1 MQDNSKFSVV
11 STMLRNSKVFNT
23 VLLILIA
30 CAQLSIFADTLSNVG
45 NDFLSNRF
53 TRTETLVAVKS
64 PFTLDGYSKITE
76 NKILE
81 LWMNLEN
88 TSLRVVDKRTG
99 YIWGDVIDDTE
110 AYNEMNDTYKS
121 IAKSVV
127 MLEYFDERG
136 ISNVLGSA
144 DSQVRKSWKKTNN
157 GIIYTFNFENLQ
169 IQFSVSISLI
179 NDRII
184 FSLPQNTIKES
195 GKYTIASV
203 IFSPFLGSTISDQT
217 YGYAFVP
224 DGPGA
229 LIRFS
234 KPAHYL
240 NWFEKRVYGKD
251 YAIENLVS
259 VNDLRAN
266 RPNDFLREEPT
277 VLMPVFGIV
286 HGVKQNA
293 LFGVI
298 TSGREYSAIISYP
311 SGILSQYNWTSAK
324 FIYRQKYLQPTTRSG
339 AGIQVAQKNK
349 NKFEAMLEI
358 TFLTGNNADYVGM
371 AKYYRE
377 HFGQKLFSKRTETRT
392 SNDIPLFINVLAS
405 DIEKMIIGHRVIPIT
420 HTNKMKEIVNIL
432 EESGV
437 KNIVLLIE
445 GWQKG
450 GLNGNKISK
459 FGLERKSGSLEEF
472 VIYIK
477 DLSAKSGKKISVYF
491 VDNVTK
497 VTEKQINLKTEVGT
511 NLSQSIIFEERDN
524 KELWLYRSFYT
535 KIDLAA
541 KYLSLRANG
550 LFKQGIENVAF
561 KEFASKLYGD
571 LKRGSEIYRNDALK
585 IVQNTLKDI
594 STNAEGIILFEP
606 NDYAWQYATTFG
618 SIPMNSSQYLFETDT
633 VPFLQ
638 IVLSGSIEYF
648 TPYMNNGFFSKF
660 DVLKSIEYGAY
671 PSFVISGLDN
681 SSLKDTRLWD
691 YPSTM
696 FDDWKDKII
705 EIYKVINSA
714 LRYVKGAKITDRVVL
729 KPGLVKVSYNNGY
742 SIVVNYTKSL
752 ETIGNITVQ
761 PESFRVVYS
770 RNGADEK

>member
-1 MQDNSKFSVV
+1 VQDNRKLSVV

-64 PFTLDGYSKITE
+64 PFALDGYSKITE
-76 NKILE
+76 NEILE
-81 LWMNLEN
+81 LWVNLEN

-179 NDRII
+179 NDRIV

-203 IFSPFLGSTISDQT
+203 IFSPFLGSTIFNQI

-298 TSGREYSAIISYP
+298 TSGQEYSAIISYP

-339 AGIQVAQKNK
+339 AGIQVAQKNR
-349 NKFEAMLEI
+349 NKFDAMLEI

-405 DIEKMIIGHRVIPIT
+405 DIEKMIIGQRVIPIT
-420 HTNKMKEIVNIL
+420 HTNKMKEIVSIL
-432 EESGV
+432 AESGV

-459 FGLERKSGSLEEF
+459 FGFEEKIGSLEEF
-472 VIYIK
+472 VRYIK

-497 VTEKQINLKTEVGT
+497 VTEKQVNLKTEIGT

-524 KELWLYRSFYT
+524 KELWLYKSFYT

-541 KYLSLRANG
+541 KYLSLRTNS
-550 LFKQGIENVAF
+550 LFKHGMKNVAF
-561 KEFASKLYGD
+561 KEFANKLYGD
-571 LKRGSEIYRNDALK
+571 LKRDSEIYRNDALK

-606 NDYAWQYATTFG
+606 NDYAWQYATIFG

-638 IVLSGSIEYF
+638 IVLSGNIEYF

-681 SSLKDTRLWD
+681 TSLKDTRLWD

-742 SIVVNYTKSL
+742 SIIVNYTEFL

-770 RNGADEK
+770 RNGADGK

>member
-1 MQDNSKFSVV
+1 MQDNRKLSVV

-64 PFTLDGYSKITE
+64 PFALDGYSKITE
-76 NKILE
+76 NEILE
-81 LWMNLEN
+81 LWVNLEN

-179 NDRII
+179 NDRIV

-203 IFSPFLGSTISDQT
+203 IFSPFLGSTIFNQI

-298 TSGREYSAIISYP
+298 TSGQEYSAIISYP

-339 AGIQVAQKNK
+339 AGIQVAQKNR
-349 NKFEAMLEI
+349 NKFDAMLEI

-405 DIEKMIIGHRVIPIT
+405 DIEKMIIGQRVIPIT
-420 HTNKMKEIVNIL
+420 HTNKMKEIVSIL
-432 EESGV
+432 AESGV

-459 FGLERKSGSLEEF
+459 FGFEEKIGSLEEF
-472 VIYIK
+472 VRYIK

-497 VTEKQINLKTEVGT
+497 VTEKQVNLKTEIGT

-524 KELWLYRSFYT
+524 KELWLYKSFYT

-541 KYLSLRANG
+541 KYLSLRTNS
-550 LFKQGIENVAF
+550 LFKHGMKNVAF
-561 KEFASKLYGD
+561 KEFANKLYGD
-571 LKRGSEIYRNDALK
+571 LKRDSEIYRNDALK

-606 NDYAWQYATTFG
+606 NDYAWQYATIFG

-638 IVLSGSIEYF
+638 IVLSGNIEYF

-681 SSLKDTRLWD
+681 TSLKDTRLWD

-742 SIVVNYTKSL
+742 SIIVNYTEFL

-770 RNGADEK
+770 RNGADGK